1 MRKSG
6 IVTKIKGAALA
17 LAVSGSFIVPA
28 QLATATPA
36 HAMGIKLIIKPS
48 EKKGPR
54 GCMSGGI
61 FGGHFADGDSI
72 TFNPGTKDEHKIT
85 CHDGE
90 WV

>member
-36 HAMGIKLIIKPS
+36 HATVVKQIIKPNA
-48 EKKGPR
+48 KKIEPR
-54 GCMSGGI
+54 GTNAAASSAWRIERRGVNVELHTVGEMS
-61 FGGHFADGDSI
+61 
-72 TFNPGTKDEHKIT
+72 TR
-85 CHDGE
+85 
-90 WV
+90 